1 LDLKIARLSRAAALI
16 KDRSF
21 KSDLLRRLDGGT
33 VMTLRPQQ
41 SFPAMRQSQPEFAIA
56 FVRSLRGKASALLD
70 LFLEKIGCF
79 KHSVHHNKSPGRRG
93 FHEPKNASG
102 RTWFRTGHSSIKKRR
117 PTWDGP
123 KGALA
128 ALLSSR
134 HRQRQAVRM
143 PRRWIL
149 PSGR

>member
-1 LDLKIARLSRAAALI
+1 
-16 KDRSF
+16 
-21 KSDLLRRLDGGT
+21 
-33 VMTLRPQQ
+33 
-41 SFPAMRQSQPEFAIA
+41 
-56 FVRSLRGKASALLD
+56 LLD

-128 ALLSSR
+128 AFCYPLGTGSGR
-134 HRQRQAVRM
+134 
-143 PRRWIL
+143 
-149 PSGR
+149 PSGCLVDGFCPVAADARVYRRLTMRAHGRAAWTPMLRIRIARSVAWPCNLSAPIPRPL